1 MILEVA
7 FESPLASE
15 SAMLLGDFVFDF
27 ASSTSV
33 TLSSSTRARRTRS
46 CSRDCSKYFFSND
59 LAAREVVRG
68 LHFGE
73 ASSTRHGPTGCKS
86 KALIPFISDDSTMCG
101 TARGGIGGLGG
112 VMDRAR
118 ASGLSVTINFRSE
131 AFTITKTGC
140 ATLSSDTGT
149 CATLPANAVEHR

>member
-46 CSRDCSKYFFSND
+46 CSRDCSKSFFSND
-59 LAAREVVRG
+59 LAARDVVRG
-68 LHFGE
+68 LHFG
-73 ASSTRHGPTGCKS
+73 HGPTGCKS
-86 KALIPFISDDSTMCG
+86 KALIPFISDDSTMFG
-101 TARGGIGGLGG
+101 AARRGMGGIGGLGG

-118 ASGLSVTINFRSE
+118 ASGLL
-131 AFTITKTGC
+131 C
-140 ATLSSDTGT
+140 AYTVRAG
-149 CATLPANAVEHR
+149 

>member
-46 CSRDCSKYFFSND
+46 CSRDCSKSFFSKD
-59 LAAREVVRG
+59 LAARDVVRG

-73 ASSTRHGPTGCKS
+73 ASSTRHGPAGCKS
-86 KALIPFISDDSTMCG
+86 KALIPFISDDSTMFG
-101 TARGGIGGLGG
+101 AARRGMGGIGGLGG

-118 ASGLSVTINFRSE
+118 ASGLL
-131 AFTITKTGC
+131 C
-140 ATLSSDTGT
+140 AYTVRAG
-149 CATLPANAVEHR
+149 